1 MSLSFADTLQ
11 LRDRISMNYQ
21 SYNFQS
27 LKMTIEDFQGMV
39 WTCGNSF
46 QRIIRKSLPGTLRTL
61 YRL

>member
-11 LRDRISMNYQ
+11 LRNRISMNYQ

-27 LKMTIEDFQGMV
+27 VKLTIEDFQGMV
-39 WTCGNSF
+39 WSCGISF
-46 QRIIRKSLPGTLRTL
+46 QRIIRKSLPDILRTL